1 MNVKVIGRDWKQTT
15 KHILD
20 DYLLAIKEYDGEY
33 CEVEMA
39 IDDGTYIII
48 SDSDDIYNMVRE
60 DLEELVWEVL
70 SDEDEDEEDKPN
82 FGLFNASEE
91 DVKDRLNWN

>member
-1 MNVKVIGRDWKQTT
+1 MNVKVIGRDYKQTT

-48 SDSDDIYNMVRE
+48 SDSDEIYNMVRE

-70 SDEDEDEEDKPN
+70 SCDDEEDEEALDK
-82 FGLFNASEE
+82 
-91 DVKDRLNWN
+91 LNWD